1 MTLSTSDDSNLASP
15 VATSSPSHRRILP
28 AFLLAGLILL
38 VALAAIELASL
49 VGTKSTRVLKDPA
62 TAYKYPIFAGFVS
75 HLGVFVLVAVS
86 AVTGFAA
93 SLRPTHAKRLAAVAI
108 LSLMLA
114 FDDMYLFHERIG
126 PWLLG
131 TSEEVV
137 MLVYA
142 IFALAIAFQF
152 RKSLFARAQLP
163 LILAGV
169 ALLISMV
176 IDMDGG
182 SSRSIVLIEDLS
194 KLAGYG
200 LWAGFWLTFARADL
214 RML

>member
-1 MTLSTSDDSNLASP
+1 MTISTSEESVLD
-15 VATSSPSHRRILP
+15 SPSTRPQTRHRRILP
-28 AFLLAGLILL
+28 AF
-38 VALAAIELASL
+38 ALAAIILLIAYLAIEMAGQI
-49 VGTKSTRVLKDPA
+49 GTKTTRVLKDPA
-62 TAYKYPIFAGFVS
+62 TVYQFPIFAGFVT
-75 HLGVFVLVAVS
+75 HLGVFVLVATS
-86 AVTGFAA
+86 AITGFAA
-93 SLRPTHAKRLAAVAI
+93 AIGVPHGKRLAAVAV

-163 LILAGV
+163 LIFAGV
-169 ALLISMV
+169 ALFVSIV

-182 SSRSIVLIEDLS
+182 SGRSIVLIEDLS